1 MCCLF
6 CEVGL
11 SDIMVVQMQERVAL
25 VADPR
30 NSHLFL
36 QAFIVNHASQLQRIC
51 TTKIKACAKRNKG
64 TLSVLKPLQTQIF
77 FFFFKC
83 HGTEMKMGS
92 FTAVC
97 SNCVV
102 QMPLGAVWVWIQKLQ
117 SRPNF
122 LINQKTAT

>member
-1 MCCLF
+1 MLL

-11 SDIMVVQMQERVAL
+11 SDIMVVQIQERVAL

-51 TTKIKACAKRNKG
+51 TIKIKACYLCKDRKG
-64 TLSVLKPLQTQIF
+64 YTFCPEAFTDSD
-77 FFFFKC
+77 FFFKC

-97 SNCVV
+97 
-102 QMPLGAVWVWIQKLQ
+102 
-117 SRPNF
+117 
-122 LINQKTAT
+122 